1 MHDYYEILQVHP
13 KADLETITAAYE
25 RLRQRYDPALLA
37 GAADE
42 LVELARTRREL
53 IERAFLVLSD
63 PQRRATHD
71 SELAAR
77 TISKTYTSAADSA
90 EEPLDPKTDELI
102 DYRPLPPARRQ
113 ERPKGFEAQ
122 PYLQTQQVR
131 RKPGRK
137 ADQPAPVWA
146 VPAILVGTITFLVL
160 LISLFNTV
168 TSRPTPTVSEAGPQA
183 LGQPTAD
190 AAVPTMTDEQFVAQ
204 FEGQIIAA
212 RQVVAEVPDNPNAWV
227 ELGNALYDS
236 VQVVRERMPN
246 SAAYIERLP
255 RWLEAADAY
264 RKALA
269 IDASNASVQSDL
281 GGSLCYYGMAIN
293 DTTYLAEGLVEARK
307 ASDLDAENGRVLLN
321 LGVCLAS
328 QVPPQTQEALA
339 QWQKVLNLPDADPR
353 LTFQARQLIAQYGP

>member
-13 KADLETITAAYE
+13 KADLETITVAYT
-25 RLRQRYDPALLA
+25 RLRGRYDPALLE

-42 LVELARTRREL
+42 LIELARTKRDL
-53 IERAFLVLSD
+53 IERAYLVLSD
-63 PQRRATHD
+63 PERRATHD
-71 SELAAR
+71 AELAAR
-77 TISKTYTSAADSA
+77 SQTPVRA
-90 EEPLDPKTDELI
+90 EETLDEAPLDPRDDALI
-102 DYRPLPPARRQ
+102 DYRPLPPARRR
-113 ERPKGFEAQ
+113 ERPEGFETQ
-122 PYLQTQQVR
+122 PYLKAQQVR

-137 ADQPAPVWA
+137 AEQPAPVWA
-146 VPAILVGTITFLVL
+146 VPAILVGLGTFLVL

-168 TSRPTPTVSEAGPQA
+168 TSRPTPTVTEGGPQII
-183 LGQPTAD
+183 GQPTAP
-190 AAVPTMTDEQFVAQ
+190 VPTMTDEQFVAQ
-204 FEGQIIAA
+204 FDGQIVAA
-212 RQVVAEVPDNPNAWV
+212 RQVVQQVPDNPNAWV

-269 IDASNASVQSDL
+269 IDPNNASVQSDL
-281 GGSLCYYGMAIN
+281 GGSLCYYGLAIN
-293 DTTYLAEGLVEARK
+293 DTTYLTEGLIEARK
-307 ASDLDAENGRVLLN
+307 AVDLDAENGRVLVN
-321 LGVCLAS
+321 LGVCLVS

-339 QWQKVLNLPDADPR
+339 QWQKVLNLPETDPR